1 MSEREK
7 TTFKKYEP
15 SVKHNWVLCQLQ
27 MVQEAIW
34 ASLSILHLGH
44 VINVIIL
51 NYRCAS
57 QHVTVRSHSLCLFLA
72 LLSLFSCTSKF
83 SPSSTFVPRTRA
95 LRTAE
100 QWE

>member
-1 MSEREK
+1 MG
-7 TTFKKYEP
+7 
-15 SVKHNWVLCQLQ
+15 
-27 MVQEAIW
+27 

-51 NYRCAS
+51 NHRCAS

-83 SPSSTFVPRTRA
+83 SPSSTFVLRTRA
-95 LRTAE
+95 LRAAE
-100 QWE
+100 Q